1 MIRSNYNYVDFEKR
15 DLILVVGLL
24 LFMIGLVPF
33 VAPVYA
39 ILIVIAMF
47 FGIKFYVIQRKKMVT
62 RDIGRGICAEC
73 GSPIYG
79 KTCPNCDKS
88 KN

>member
-1 MIRSNYNYVDFEKR
+1 MNFEKR
-15 DLILVVGLL
+15 DIILIVGLL

-33 VAPVYA
+33 MAPVYA

-47 FGIKFYVIQRKKMVT
+47 FGIKFYVAQRNKAV
-62 RDIGRGICAEC
+62 RQDVGRAICADC

-79 KTCPNCDKS
+79 EKCMNCSSEK
-88 KN
+88 